1 MTRLSL
7 ARLVSVLALGLVALV
22 AQPRPA
28 QAQDL
33 AAGHDDAPTVASWVQ
48 TFYDRTT
55 SVEADFQQ
63 FFWTRVYNRTATS
76 RGRLRIARPGRI
88 RFDYSEP
95 SGKVVVGAD
104 GHFTYYEPGD
114 GGGAGQ
120 YYTGESDSTSR
131 ALGFLMGTSRLD
143 RDFRFALVTSSTAP
157 AGTVCL
163 ELRPRAADPHYR
175 RVRLY
180 VSARTETLGVVQR
193 LSIEDPDGNWNTFA
207 FSGFHFN
214 REVEA
219 STFAFTPPA
228 GAREITPP
236 SSSSASSS
244 SGE

>member
-7 ARLVSVLALGLVALV
+7 ARLALFALFGLALV
-22 AQPRPA
+22 AHGGRA

-33 AAGHDDAPTVASWVQ
+33 APGHDDARTVASWVQ
-48 TFYDRTT
+48 SFYDSTT

-63 FFWTRVYNRTATS
+63 FFWTRVYNRTDTS
-76 RGRLRIARPGRI
+76 RGRLRISRPGRI

-95 SGKVVVGAD
+95 SGKVVVGSE
-104 GHFTYYEPGD
+104 GHFTYYEPGES
-114 GGGAGQ
+114 GGAGQ

-131 ALGFLMGTSRLD
+131 ALGFLMGTSHLA
-143 RDFRFALVTSSTAP
+143 RDFRFELVTSSTAP
-157 AGTVCL
+157 EGTVCL
-163 ELRPRAADPHYR
+163 ELRPRAPDPHYR

-180 VSARTETLGVVQR
+180 VMARTGSIGVVQR
-193 LSIEDPDGNWNTFA
+193 VAIEDPDGNWNTFA

-214 REVEA
+214 REVA
-219 STFAFTPPA
+219 AGTFDYTPPA

-236 SSSSASSS
+236 SSSS

>member
-1 MTRLSL
+1 MTRVSL
-7 ARLVSVLALGLVALV
+7 ARLTALALLSFALV
-22 AQPRPA
+22 AHAGLA
-28 QAQDL
+28 QAQEL

-63 FFWTRVYNRTATS
+63 FFWTRVYDRTATS

-95 SGKVVVGAD
+95 SGKVVVGSE
-104 GHFTYYEPGD
+104 GHFTYYEPGE

-120 YYTGESDSTSR
+120 YYTGDTDATSR

-219 STFAFTPPA
+219 GTFDYTPPA

-236 SSSSASSS
+236 SS
-244 SGE
+244 GD